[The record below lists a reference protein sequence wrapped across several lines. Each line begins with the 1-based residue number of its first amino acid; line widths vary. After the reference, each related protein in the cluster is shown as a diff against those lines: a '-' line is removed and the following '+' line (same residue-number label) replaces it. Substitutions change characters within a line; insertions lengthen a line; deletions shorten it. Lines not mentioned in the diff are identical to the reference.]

1 MGLLKPDS
9 VSNPPIARLQNKKK
23 NKNHYFDWMCNRNP
37 DVFETATAKICSEL
51 SDFKLLKRMS
61 LELH

>member
-23 NKNHYFDWMCNRNP
+23 KKITISTEC
-37 DVFETATAKICSEL
+37 ATVIL
-51 SDFKLLKRMS
+51 TFLRQQQLKS
-61 LELH
+61 AQSFLILNC